1 MQIADSENITIIILY
16 KAQYY
21 VYINVLYQL
30 NKDLKRNLC
39 DIQLC
44 IIDDFQE
51 EKVILIIF
59 DLVITDQ
66 AEFIWESNWLNVTMI
81 HAKDELI
88 LVIDVTVNETI
99 QKNQTKWFNKTI
111 VSYKCWKFVIKYTS
125 MKCKYLSDSMIWAT
139 DNILKDY
146 KDNTDSVNVNS
157 INTDLINAHL
167 SSVISSNTI
176 WVNESVWKEKNK
188 QEFKKVKTSEDWKK
202 TSTLQTLLLFKS
214 LVLWVK
220 VVTLLLSF
228 INISITL
235 IKTTHLLSWSS
246 ATDNL
251 STKEWKQTEKRQN
264 NESNW

>member
-1 MQIADSENITIIILY
+1 
-16 KAQYY
+16 
-21 VYINVLYQL
+21 
-30 NKDLKRNLC
+30 
-39 DIQLC
+39 
-44 IIDDFQE
+44 
-51 EKVILIIF
+51 
-59 DLVITDQ
+59 
-66 AEFIWESNWLNVTMI
+66 
-81 HAKDELI
+81 
-88 LVIDVTVNETI
+88 
-99 QKNQTKWFNKTI
+99 
-111 VSYKCWKFVIKYTS
+111 